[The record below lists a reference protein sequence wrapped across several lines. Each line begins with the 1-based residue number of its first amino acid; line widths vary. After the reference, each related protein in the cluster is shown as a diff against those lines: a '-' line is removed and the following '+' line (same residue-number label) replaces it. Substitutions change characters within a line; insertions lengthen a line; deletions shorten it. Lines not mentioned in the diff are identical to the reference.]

1 MATQH
6 GYRRFARFVP
16 AAIGAALFLVMAIGS
31 TVSVGA
37 AVPAN
42 VFTAHGC
49 GGPLGSMGNY
59 DCPGITPYGYVAGY
73 GQLPAGGTWVGN
85 RYYYRDN
92 RYCGDGNLF
101 FQNGGYF
108 CANGVPATGYVLPAV
123 AVPVSYVGVPVAYYG
138 IPAQTCADARFAW
151 TPDRGC
157 VWRG

>member
-6 GYRRFARFVP
+6 GIRRFARFVP

-37 AVPAN
+37 ATPAN

-49 GGPLGSMGNY
+49 PIGNY
-59 DCPGITPYGYVAGY
+59 DCLGIAPYGYVAGY
-73 GQLPAGGTWVGN
+73 GQLPAGGHWVGN

-92 RYCGDGNLF
+92 RYCGDGDLF

-108 CANGVPATGYVLPAV
+108 CANGVPATGYVVPAGAAPV
-123 AVPVSYVGVPVAYYG
+123 AYVPVAYYG
-138 IPAQTCADARFAW
+138 TTAPACADARFVW
-151 TPDRGC
+151 TADRGC